1 MSEIISKIKSKYI
14 LKMIFSHINYNKLL
28 KITKNNKNIQ
38 NNLEINIDLFQ
49 KWSSYQYCE
58 KTVKKYHYYLHDGL
72 EDLCKH
78 LIAGIC
84 ALIIIIYALIFASIV
99 VAKGAFN
106 EKKTKTNYNKNYSKI
121 IDKINYSLFGF
132 IAYIIISY
140 ILIFVWITNQCYRD
154 YGVKKLIKKI
164 LIIFLAIIFI
174 FYEVLLIIKLYLS
187 YKIKKNKITWF
198 MICDYLLIIFNFLYI
213 ILITISIFLYFY
225 DAGKEFYFM
234 KRKENILTKFRDIK
248 ISDFKL
254 PNDFKKW
261 NKKEKQKY
269 IFNNKNRFIINISVN
284 EKLLVY
290 LINKYR
296 KENNIGELVYD
307 EIISFEELIIDNFSE
322 PILFK
327 KENIFKL
334 SNINYLF
341 KYPVGEFI
349 KKLKEKNTDIIN
361 ILLKDNLNKIIIITK
376 NYIEFINIFES
387 QERKRSL
394 DDYKHFLLKSEDMN
408 LRNRRWLTYST
419 EYFES

>member
-1 MSEIISKIKSKYI
+1 MLVY
-14 LKMIFSHINYNKLL
+14 F
-28 KITKNNKNIQ
+28 
-38 NNLEINIDLFQ
+38 DF
-49 KWSSYQYCE
+49 
-58 KTVKKYHYYLHDGL
+58 VKKK
-72 EDLCKH
+72 E
-78 LIAGIC
+78 
-84 ALIIIIYALIFASIV
+84 
-99 VAKGAFN
+99 
-106 EKKTKTNYNKNYSKI
+106 
-121 IDKINYSLFGF
+121 
-132 IAYIIISY
+132 
-140 ILIFVWITNQCYRD
+140 
-154 YGVKKLIKKI
+154 IK
-164 LIIFLAIIFI
+164 
-174 FYEVLLIIKLYLS
+174 
-187 YKIKKNKITWF
+187 
-198 MICDYLLIIFNFLYI
+198 
-213 ILITISIFLYFY
+213 
-225 DAGKEFYFM
+225 
-234 KRKENILTKFRDIK
+234 LTKFRDIK

-261 NKKEKQKY
+261 KKKEKHKF

-284 EKLLVY
+284 EKHLVY

-349 KKLKEKNTDIIN
+349 KKFKEKNTDIIN

-419 EYFES
+419 EYFEN